1 MRTLGDFFLL
11 ALATLIGGVL
21 CVTVAYAW
29 GDKVD
34 FLEQGKPYYVALA
47 TIGFLASCFIGLE
60 LLRRRF

>member
-11 ALATLIGGVL
+11 ALAILFGGVICL
-21 CVTVAYAW
+21 VVAYTW

-34 FLEQGKPYYVALA
+34 VLDQGKPYYVALA
-47 TIGFLASCFIGLE
+47 TIGFLASSLIGLE